1 MTQLLPTAPAVLQA
15 RRLCR
20 VYPVGRGPFRRPA
33 LLRALD
39 EVSLEVAA
47 GRTTAVVG
55 ESGCGK
61 STLARLVAMI
71 ETPSAGA
78 LEIDGIDAL
87 AARGSRRR
95 DLRAAVQMVFQ
106 NPYASLD
113 PRKNVRR
120 LVEEPLL
127 IQGRLTR
134 AERHEAVAAM
144 LQQVGL
150 RAGHALRYPHQ
161 LSGGERQRVAIARAL
176 VLRPKLVVADEPTS
190 ALDLSVQAQ
199 VLNLLLDLQ
208 LAADVAYLLI
218 SHDLPLVRLIADA
231 VLVLYLGRTAEQGAA
246 DAIFQRPL
254 HPYTRALL
262 AAGPRLEAMAPRRQ
276 LPPPGEPPSPLEP
289 PPGCAFHPRC
299 RYATA
304 ICAVQRPLL
313 RPLAG
318 RLVACHHA
326 EVI

>member
-1 MTQLLPTAPAVLQA
+1 MMHPVLRA
-15 RRLCR
+15 SALCR
-20 VYPVGRGPFRRPA
+20 NYPVGRGLFRRPA
-33 LLRALD
+33 VLRALD
-39 EVSLEVAA
+39 DVSVAVAA

-61 STLARLVAMI
+61 STLARLAAMI
-71 ETPSAGA
+71 ETPSSGA

-95 DLRAAVQMVFQ
+95 HLRAAVQMVFQ

-113 PRKNVRR
+113 PRKTARR
-120 LVEEPLL
+120 SVEEPLA
-127 IQGRLTR
+127 IHGRLTR
-134 AERHEAVAAM
+134 GERREAAVAM

-150 RAGHALRYPHQ
+150 RGDHGQRYPHQ

-176 VLRPKLVVADEPTS
+176 MLQPKLVIADEPTS

-208 LAADVAYLLI
+208 QAQGVAYLLI

-231 VLVLYLGRTAEQGAA
+231 VLVLYLGRTAEQGPA
-246 DAIFQRPL
+246 DVVFQRPL

-262 AAGPRLEAMAPRRQ
+262 AAGPRLASTPPRRRS
-276 LPPPGEPPSPLEP
+276 PPIGEPPSPLDP

-299 RYATA
+299 PHATA
-304 ICAVQRPLL
+304 VCATQRPLPRL
-313 RPLAG
+313 VAG

-326 EVI
+326 DVI

>member
-1 MTQLLPTAPAVLQA
+1 MMPPVLRATA
-15 RRLCR
+15 LCR
-20 VYPVGRGPFRRPA
+20 TYPVGRGLFRRPA

-39 EVSLEVAA
+39 DVSIEVAA

-61 STLARLVAMI
+61 STLARLAAMI
-71 ETPSAGA
+71 DAPSAGA

-87 AARGSRRR
+87 AARGSQRRR
-95 DLRAAVQMVFQ
+95 LRAAVQMVFQ

-113 PRKNVRR
+113 PRKTVRR
-120 LVEEPLL
+120 AVEEPLA
-127 IQGRLTR
+127 IHGRLTR
-134 AERHEAVAAM
+134 RERRGAAAAM

-150 RAGHALRYPHQ
+150 GGDHAQRYPHQ

-176 VLRPKLVVADEPTS
+176 MLQPRLVIADEPTS

-208 LAADVAYLLI
+208 QATGVAYLLI

-231 VLVLYLGRTAEQGAA
+231 VLVLYLGRTAEQGLA
-246 DAIFQRPL
+246 DVIFERPL

-262 AAGPRLEAMAPRRQ
+262 AAGPRLAAASPRQR
-276 LPPPGEPPSPLEP
+276 LPPIGEPPSPLDP

-299 RYATA
+299 PHATA
-304 ICAVQRPLL
+304 VCAAQRPLP
-313 RPLAG
+313 RFLAG

-326 EVI
+326 GVI